1 MDLGV
6 LLESP
11 QGSQCSSLV
20 GACMCAFL
28 PSCSSSVTLPF
39 TWIKGSG
46 AFPRGFPTGISHV
59 PPWCELI
66 LGLNVEAV
74 QGKQVSLEWT
84 ETSGGLWEWWHD
96 PGFPLPF
103 PVESASS
110 CDATGTPGILSR
122 PRRERIPPLEL
133 GGGNG
138 APLDMAELWCFLSS
152 GVGYVGEL
160 LELQQGCEGPF
171 GSSRG

>member
-11 QGSQCSSLV
+11 QGSQSSSRV
-20 GACMCAFL
+20 GACTCTVL

-39 TWIKGSG
+39 AWIKGSVVF
-46 AFPRGFPTGISHV
+46 ARGFPTRLFHRAV
-59 PPWCELI
+59 PRAPCCESI
-66 LGLNVEAV
+66 LGLKVETV

-84 ETSGGLWEWWHD
+84 ETSGGLWEGWQD
-96 PGFPLPF
+96 PGVPIAF

-110 CDATGTPGILSR
+110 SDATGMRGILSR

-138 APLDMAELWCFLSS
+138 APLD
-152 GVGYVGEL
+152 VGGTL
-160 LELQQGCEGPF
+160 LLPLKWRRVC
-171 GSSRG
+171 RGTS

>member
-11 QGSQCSSLV
+11 QGSHSTSRV
-20 GACMCAFL
+20 GACTCAFL
-28 PSCSSSVTLPF
+28 PSSSSSVTLPIE
-39 TWIKGSG
+39 WIKGSV
-46 AFPRGFPTGISHV
+46 AFPRGFATGLSHM
-59 PPWCELI
+59 PPWCESI
-66 LGLNVEAV
+66 LGLKVEAV

-96 PGFPLPF
+96 PGVPLSF

-110 CDATGTPGILSR
+110 RDAMGTPGILSR

-133 GGGNG
+133 GGGHG
-138 APLDMAELWCFLSS
+138 APLD
-152 GVGYVGEL
+152 VGGTLVL
-160 LELQQGCEGPF
+160 ALERRRVC
-171 GSSRG
+171 RGTS